1 MKTIKGDLIK
11 LALQGNF
18 DVIIHGCNC
27 FNTMGSGIAKQV
39 RSELPEAWEADQLT
53 VKGDKSKLGLYT
65 RALIELPES
74 TFTVINAYTQYKYGT
89 DRMHVDYK
97 AVRSIF
103 KNIKVW
109 YTGKRIAY
117 PMIGAG
123 LAGGDW
129 EVISNIINEE
139 LKGEDHT
146 LVLFEKVS

>member
-39 RSELPEAWEADQLT
+39 RSELPAAWEADQLT

-65 RALIELPES
+65 RALIGLPES

-146 LVLFEKVS
+146 LVLFEKGS